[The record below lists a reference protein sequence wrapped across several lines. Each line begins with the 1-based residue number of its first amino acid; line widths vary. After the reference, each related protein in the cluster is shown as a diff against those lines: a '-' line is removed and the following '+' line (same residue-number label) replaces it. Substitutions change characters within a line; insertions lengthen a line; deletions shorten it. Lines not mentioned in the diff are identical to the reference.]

1 MGRLL
6 VVTGPPGA
14 GKSAAAAMIGERHR
28 LSAVVTGDSFFGF
41 LVNDKVEP
49 WLPAAHEQ
57 NETVI
62 TAAAAAAGRFV
73 RDGYD
78 TIYDGVVGPWFLP
91 TFADATGLES
101 FDYVILMPPLD
112 VCLARV
118 LGRRAHGFTDE
129 SATRRLHR
137 DFANAKIDARHIID
151 PATESPGETAEL
163 VLNARRSGAL
173 AYARH

>member
-6 VVTGPPGA
+6 VMTGPPGA
-14 GKSAAAAMIGERHR
+14 GKSAAAAVVGER
-28 LSAVVTGDSFFGF
+28 LNQSVVVTGDSFFGF
-41 LVNDKVEP
+41 LANGKVEP

-62 TAAAAAAGRFV
+62 KAAAAATARFA

-91 TFADATGLES
+91 AFADATGLES
-101 FDYVILMPPLD
+101 LDYVILMPPLD

-118 LGRRAHGFTDE
+118 LGRRDHGFADE
-129 SATRRLHR
+129 SAVRHVHG
-137 DFANAKIDARHIID
+137 DFANSEIDPRHIIG
-151 PATESPGETAEL
+151 TVSESPHQIAEL
-163 VLNARRSGAL
+163 VLTARQSGAL
-173 AYARH
+173 LYTRH